1 VIFAFCMPSQGD
13 RFNISL
19 NMLDGKGDFQ
29 MRTLAELPLKD
40 VFPAE
45 YIYDA
50 VLPASQEQVE
60 AEVKKQP
67 GCDPF
72 LRISLPKQPL
82 ETELQEFDLDGD
94 GQLSR
99 AESRSKEEKIRQL
112 ERDLTQKLR
121 DQLINVIS
129 QRFGTGHLAKDLGL
143 QQLSSAYVFGVT
155 YEVED
160 TPQLNRK
167 LRCLVIQRKLLEQ
180 LEPGSQ
186 HLGKHD
192 AFFYKQCRWRHLQQ
206 LKQLWDKRDPDPT
219 TNGLGEKLHN
229 VLLGEVE
236 LVVTGGEPE
245 LTNDFRASSPDA
257 FVYRFGSPVAQ
268 KFEDQRRR
276 MSMAAA
282 GTAAAARTGG
292 ASGVRQRRRSVSRSP
307 SNSPGRLR
315 NNSPTSTSTSAR
327 TGRSTSRSLTATR
340 GGSPSPSLVRVGRG
354 E

>member
-1 VIFAFCMPSQGD
+1 
-13 RFNISL
+13 
-19 NMLDGKGDFQ
+19 MLDGQGDFQ

-50 VLPASQEQVE
+50 VLPASQAQVE

-72 LRISLPKQPL
+72 LRISLPKQRL

-94 GQLSR
+94 GQLNR
-99 AESRSKEEKIRQL
+99 AESRSKAEKIRQM
-112 ERDLTQKLR
+112 EKDLTQKLR

-143 QQLSSAYVFGVT
+143 KQLSSAYVFGVT

-160 TPQLNRK
+160 TPLLNRK

-186 HLGKHD
+186 HLGEHD
-192 AFFYKQCRWRHLQQ
+192 AFFYKKCRWRHLQQ
-206 LKQLWDKRDPDPT
+206 LKKLWDKRDPNPT
-219 TNGLGEKLHN
+219 THGLGEKLHN

-245 LTNDFRASSPDA
+245 LTNEFRASSPDA

-268 KFEDQRRR
+268 KFEEQRRR

-282 GTAAAARTGG
+282 GAAAAARTGG
-292 ASGVRQRRRSVSRSP
+292 AGGVRQRRRSISRSP

-315 NNSPTSTSTSAR
+315 HNSPTSTSAR
-327 TGRSTSRSLTATR
+327 TARSTGRSFTATR
-340 GGSPSPSLVRVGRG
+340 GGSPPPSTVRVGRG
-354 E
+354 